1 MAVASA
7 LGVAD
12 ADPPEP
18 AGEDVPRCPALFIH
32 AVTTACGLLWPA
44 ARFSAAVENRYPA
57 AVIRSNGDWPSGL
70 LWAKNLRRAMS
81 SLCAC
86 ATLVSVLETVSA
98 EQRTAVRWSLVSLT
112 TWVANVPWPTV
123 DVVEVDVVVLVIGRV
138 LLRVVVVVGRDDR
151 LLICIVLR
159 LLLIALPR
167 ATVVTLRH
175 REHNT
180 LETLVAL

>member
-1 MAVASA
+1 M
-7 LGVAD
+7 
-12 ADPPEP
+12 
-18 AGEDVPRCPALFIH
+18 
-32 AVTTACGLLWPA
+32 
-44 ARFSAAVENRYPA
+44 
-57 AVIRSNGDWPSGL
+57 
-70 LWAKNLRRAMS
+70 
-81 SLCAC
+81 
-86 ATLVSVLETVSA
+86 
-98 EQRTAVRWSLVSLT
+98 SLT
-112 TWVANVPWPTV
+112 AWVANEPWPTV